1 VLRNQL
7 TRTAQGLT
15 DVLEDLREISRGLH
29 PASLSRGGLRPAL
42 KSLVRR
48 FAMPVELNVSI
59 DGACPSPSRWRST
72 TPCPKH

>member
-1 VLRNQL
+1 VQQRLISLGLQLRAAEECLEPGQNVLRNQL

-48 FAMPVELNVSI
+48 FAMPV
-59 DGACPSPSRWRST
+59 
-72 TPCPKH
+72 